1 MEWSGVESRRVRGP
15 LQSRYLVL
23 KPFGMAGLESFLPRI
38 LSIFYA
44 VLDVRQ
50 GSKIQFQ
57 VPEDLIAAS
66 REQSTFNLTF
76 SLPQFPGTDTTIPQT
91 PPTTPAS
98 PDPPEYSPSVPIHI
112 VPPVSPPD
120 SPDTPSQPRT
130 STSKSRS
137 ARPPLFYFEDVSRYV
152 IPASALC
159 GRLIKCTTSEYRI
172 IGFPVELKGS
182 AYARRDF
189 RFNVCFVFE
198 KAADL
203 SCYEPLVRKVGR
215 VLTAC
220 EV

>member
-1 MEWSGVESRRVRGP
+1 
-15 LQSRYLVL
+15 
-23 KPFGMAGLESFLPRI
+23 MASLESFLPRI

-44 VLDVRQ
+44 VFDVRQ

-57 VPEDLIAAS
+57 VPEDLIVAF
-66 REQSTFNLTF
+66 REQSTFNSSF
-76 SLPQFPGTDTTIPQT
+76 SLPHLPGGDTIPPQT

-98 PDPPEYSPSVPIHI
+98 PDPPEYSPTPPIN
-112 VPPVSPPD
+112 VVSPISSPD
-120 SPDTPSQPRT
+120 LPDTPSRLRT

-137 ARPPLFYFEDVSRYV
+137 ARPPLFYFEDISRYV

-159 GRLIKCTTSEYRI
+159 GRLVKCTTAEYRI

-182 AYARRDF
+182 AYDRREF

-220 EV
+220 EVCIVMICMEMMLNL